1 LAVLISCRVISP
13 RWSACPSAC
22 RTKKP
27 LNCVGL
33 NEVENRSKRTG
44 VLETLGRLHVLI
56 RQVLE
61 RLGVPKAAIRLLDS
75 LASNTENEFELLRE
89 AVMPAE

>member
-1 LAVLISCRVISP
+1 
-13 RWSACPSAC
+13 
-22 RTKKP
+22 
-27 LNCVGL
+27 
-33 NEVENRSKRTG
+33 
-44 VLETLGRLHVLI
+44 LHVLI

>member
-1 LAVLISCRVISP
+1 MECLSQRLSD
-13 RWSACPSAC
+13 
-22 RTKKP
+22 KKP
-27 LNCVGL
+27 LNRVGL
-33 NEVENRSKRTG
+33 NVVENRSKRTG

-61 RLGVPKAAIRLLDS
+61 RLGVPKAVIRLLDS
-75 LASNTENEFELLRE
+75 LASNTENEFELPRE